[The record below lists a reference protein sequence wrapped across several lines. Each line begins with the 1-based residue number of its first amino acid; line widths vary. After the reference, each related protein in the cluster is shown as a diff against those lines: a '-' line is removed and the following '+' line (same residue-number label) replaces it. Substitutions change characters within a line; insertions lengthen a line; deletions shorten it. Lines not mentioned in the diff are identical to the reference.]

1 MTSIN
6 SLAPRGYQNPALGNN
21 AAALRNPPA
30 GELKRADQGS
40 PVSLS
45 SKGLDLEQR
54 VSSLGHAT
62 VDLAQ
67 NLLGSFA
74 QKMFGNAMQGATI
87 DYDAVSL
94 ESAASFESGVLHSE
108 GPDGV
113 FDAQAFSLS
122 ESSHFV
128 GKGTITL
135 ADGQQYEFE
144 VEVRYEASLKAAS
157 ASSSSAGENPAMPL
171 PAVEF
176 PDIDFPGSLADLF
189 RLLEKPVKG
198 EVKKDEDSLGA
209 LSLRLLKLVNREASD
224 IYSPP
229 EAKAKAVADAYG
241 GEIAPAVAAEAPA
254 APETLVPAEPA
265 AQGDSA

>member
-6 SLAPRGYQNPALGNN
+6 SLAPRGYQNPGLGNN

-30 GELKRADQGS
+30 GELKRADAGD

-45 SKGLDLEQR
+45 SKGVNLQQR
-54 VSSLGHAT
+54 ISSLGHAT

-67 NLLGSFA
+67 NLLGNFA
-74 QKMFGNAMQGATI
+74 QKMFGDAMQGATI
-87 DYDAVSL
+87 DFDAVSL
-94 ESAASFESGVLHSE
+94 ESAASFEAGMLHSE
-108 GPDGV
+108 GANGV
-113 FDAQAFSLS
+113 FDAMAFSLS
-122 ESSHFV
+122 ESSHFI

-135 ADGQQYEFE
+135 ADGQKYDFE
-144 VEVRYEASLKAAS
+144 VEVRYEASLKAAA
-157 ASSSSAGENPAMPL
+157 ASSSSAEQNPAMPL
-171 PAVEF
+171 PAVDF

-189 RLLEKPVKG
+189 RLFDKPVNG
-198 EVKKDEDSLGA
+198 ELKKDEDSLGA

-229 EAKAKAVADAYG
+229 EAKAKAVAGAYG
-241 GEIAPAVAAEAPA
+241 DAAPAPVPAETVETPVA
-254 APETLVPAEPA
+254 AEPA